1 LKIQIGVLRVKILKV
16 YLILN
21 PASRLPAAQAES
33 KILLIF
39 ACMANVCLVEDEK
52 KVAAFICKGL
62 GEQGYKVKNAKDG
75 AAAKAMLREEDFD
88 LLILDVMLP
97 DMNGIELCRE
107 IRQTNTETPI
117 LMLTALDQVQNKVAG
132 LKAGADDYLVKPFH
146 FSELLARI
154 EALLR
159 RRNIVET
166 ENHILY
172 FDDLKLDTWS
182 SIAERDGAQI
192 MLTAKEYTLL
202 ELFMRHPNKVLSRE
216 YIAEQVWKIDFDT
229 GTNFIDVYVNY
240 LRKKIEKGFKNK
252 LIHTAIGMGYILK
265 SERNK

>member
-1 LKIQIGVLRVKILKV
+1 M
-16 YLILN
+16 
-21 PASRLPAAQAES
+21 AS
-33 KILLIF
+33 I
-39 ACMANVCLVEDEK
+39 CLVEDEQ

-62 GEQGYKVKNAKDG
+62 EEEGYKIKTANDG
-75 AAAKAMLREEDFD
+75 AGAKLLLQTAAYD

-97 DMNGIELCRE
+97 DINGIELCRQ
-107 IRQTNTETPI
+107 IRLTDNKTPI
-117 LMLTALDQVQNKVAG
+117 LILTALDQVHNKVSG

-159 RRNIVET
+159 RQNANQPKGHTLI
-166 ENHILY
+166 

-182 SIAERDGAQI
+182 NIAERAGSQI
-192 MLTAKEYTLL
+192 ILTAKEFSLL
-202 ELFMRHPNKVLSRE
+202 ELFMRNPNKVLSRE

-240 LRKKIEKGFKNK
+240 LRNKIEKGFKNK

-265 SERNK
+265 SDNSK

>member
-1 LKIQIGVLRVKILKV
+1 
-16 YLILN
+16 
-21 PASRLPAAQAES
+21 
-33 KILLIF
+33 
-39 ACMANVCLVEDEK
+39 MANICLVEDEQ

-62 GEQGYKVKNAKDG
+62 EEYGYKLKTAKDG
-75 AAAKAMLREEDFD
+75 ASAKLLLLNSDFD

-97 DMNGIELCRE
+97 DINGIELCRQ
-107 IRQTNTETPI
+107 IRLTDTKTPI
-117 LMLTALDQVQNKVAG
+117 MMLTAVDQVQNKVSG

-159 RRNIVET
+159 RQSVAVT
-166 ENHILY
+166 EDHILV
-172 FDDLKLDTWS
+172 FNDLKLDTWS
-182 SIAERDGAQI
+182 NVAERGGNQI
-192 MLTAKEYTLL
+192 TLTAKEFTLL

-240 LRKKIEKGFKNK
+240 LRNKIEKGFKNK
-252 LIHTAIGMGYILK
+252 LIHTVIGMGYILRADK
-265 SERNK
+265 

>member
-1 LKIQIGVLRVKILKV
+1 M
-16 YLILN
+16 
-21 PASRLPAAQAES
+21 AS
-33 KILLIF
+33 I
-39 ACMANVCLVEDEK
+39 CLVEDEQ

-62 GEQGYKVKNAKDG
+62 EEEGYKIKTANDG
-75 AAAKAMLREEDFD
+75 AGAKLLLQTAVYD

-97 DMNGIELCRE
+97 DMNGIELCRQ
-107 IRQTNTETPI
+107 IRLTDNKTPI
-117 LMLTALDQVQNKVAG
+117 LILTALDQVHNKVSG

-159 RRNIVET
+159 RKNANQPEEHTLI
-166 ENHILY
+166 

-182 SIAERDGAQI
+182 NIAERAGSQI
-192 MLTAKEYTLL
+192 ILTAKEFSLL

-240 LRKKIEKGFKNK
+240 LRNKIEKGFKNK
-252 LIHTAIGMGYILK
+252 LIHTVIGMGYILK
-265 SERNK
+265 SNNSK

>member
-1 LKIQIGVLRVKILKV
+1 
-16 YLILN
+16 
-21 PASRLPAAQAES
+21 
-33 KILLIF
+33 
-39 ACMANVCLVEDEK
+39 MANICLVEDEQ
-52 KVAAFICKGL
+52 KVAAFICRGL
-62 GEQGYKVKNAKDG
+62 EEHGYKLKTAIDG
-75 AAAKAMLREEDFD
+75 AAAKSLLQTADFD

-97 DMNGIELCRE
+97 DINGIELCRQ
-107 IRQTNTETPI
+107 IRATDTKTPI
-117 LMLTALDQVQNKVAG
+117 LMLTALDQVHNKVSG

-159 RRNIVET
+159 RQSANQPEEHT
-166 ENHILY
+166 LL

-182 SIAERDGAQI
+182 NVAERAGSQI
-192 MLTAKEYTLL
+192 TLTAKEFTLL

-240 LRKKIEKGFKNK
+240 LRNKIEKGFKGK
-252 LIHTAIGMGYILK
+252 LIHTVIGMGYILK
-265 SERNK
+265 SDK

>member
-1 LKIQIGVLRVKILKV
+1 
-16 YLILN
+16 
-21 PASRLPAAQAES
+21 
-33 KILLIF
+33 
-39 ACMANVCLVEDEK
+39 MANICLVEDEQ

-62 GEQGYKVKNAKDG
+62 EEYGYKLKTAKDG
-75 AAAKAMLREEDFD
+75 ASAKLLLLNSDFD

-97 DMNGIELCRE
+97 DINGIELCRQ
-107 IRQTNTETPI
+107 IRLTDTKTPI
-117 LMLTALDQVQNKVAG
+117 MMLTAVDQVQNKVSG

-159 RRNIVET
+159 RQSVAVT
-166 ENHILY
+166 EDHTLVFN
-172 FDDLKLDTWS
+172 DLKLDTWS
-182 SIAERDGAQI
+182 NVAERGGNQI
-192 MLTAKEYTLL
+192 TLTAKEFTLL

-240 LRKKIEKGFKNK
+240 LRNKIEKGFKNK
-252 LIHTAIGMGYILK
+252 LIHTVIGMGYILRGDK
-265 SERNK
+265 